1 MVWRDIKPC
10 SPDQTFMLDMASKKA
25 QNPFNVLDPGS
36 TDSND
41 FFSSIKN
48 GFDNNTATNNRNS
61 FFDSPFNTSPK
72 KTQSTLAFDQF
83 AASMNGNPNGDASG
97 QSNSQF
103 DSIFSHQAMAN
114 HAPDQSSDMAK
125 KQYSPL
131 LGPKPESPH
140 LSPPRLSPRGVGLN
154 RNNPHAITPSKN
166 ERESS
171 SPSKEKKQVSV
182 IPDAPPVC
190 PDYENPLENSYSFW
204 FTQRGRGSKS
214 KTNTEAFEHNIRY
227 ITSISSVEQFWK
239 ANSYL
244 VQPCELNGRCDIHLF
259 KFGIRPMWED
269 PENENGG
276 KWIVRLRKGVATR
289 CWENLILAMLGEQFM
304 VGKEVCGAVVSIR
317 YHTEDIVSIWNR
329 TSNDLAVINQIR
341 DIMKRVLNLPP
352 NTIMEYKAHKES
364 IRDADRR
371 QHQMAKQSDR

>member
-1 MVWRDIKPC
+1 
-10 SPDQTFMLDMASKKA
+10 MASKKG
-25 QNPFNVLDPGS
+25 QNPFNVLDPGT

-48 GFDNNTATNNRNS
+48 GFDNSGAATAANNANS
-61 FFDSPFNTSPK
+61 FFNSPFNTSPAK
-72 KTQSTLAFDQF
+72 NNTLAFDQF
-83 AASMNGNPNGDASG
+83 AASMKGKPSENDDRKGNN
-97 QSNSQF
+97 NLE
-103 DSIFSHQAMAN
+103 SIFN
-114 HAPDQSSDMAK
+114 KPIPKNLPDHVSDTAK

-131 LGPKPESPH
+131 LGHKPEPSQLRSPQK
-140 LSPPRLSPRGVGLN
+140 LSPRGVGLN
-154 RNNPHAITPSKN
+154 RNNPHATTPPHRDN
-166 ERESS
+166 DRENNSF
-171 SPSKEKKQVSV
+171 SPKEKKQVSV
-182 IPDAPPVC
+182 IPDEPPIC
-190 PDYENPLENSYSFW
+190 PEYENPLENSYSFW

-239 ANSYL
+239 VNSYL

-269 PENENGG
+269 KENENGG

-304 VGKEVCGAVVSIR
+304 VGKEICGAVVSIR

-329 TSNDLAVINQIR
+329 TSNNLAVINQIR

-371 QHQMAKQSDR
+371 QNQMSKQNDR